1 MKRSHSIPIIVP
13 WFSATQSRPS
23 PTRHKMTNQ
32 KLNYLISSSHKLPS
46 YNLPHWRN
54 TTYGIY
60 QMVEKSESKTHS
72 ISKLLV
78 TVLKMAAI
86 TSRISFDSN
95 STVLSVEPNRTEAS
109 RDITRSLQDSNK
121 HNMQKKKLIAN
132 TLPLK
137 NNTSYCLVWGRGIH
151 KFWAG
156 QCKNLRSV
164 VDWLSREY

>member
-1 MKRSHSIPIIVP
+1 MGHNPDPV
-13 WFSATQSRPS
+13 QCN
-23 PTRHKMTNQ
+23 HKMTNQ
-32 KLNYLISSSHKLPS
+32 KRYYLIHHHTSCLLRSFHTDSIQHRVFIK
-46 YNLPHWRN
+46 WWKKR
-54 TTYGIY
+54 
-60 QMVEKSESKTHS
+60 ESKTHS

-137 NNTSYCLVWGRGIH
+137 NNTSYCLV
-151 KFWAG
+151 
-156 QCKNLRSV
+156 
-164 VDWLSREY
+164 